1 MRRVHALLVTAAAWV
16 GGSRRPAGVA
26 AIRRGTGH
34 HAMALR
40 VAALHRLRG
49 LGHVAPRFRKGER
62 AERRAGRL

>member
-1 MRRVHALLVTAAAWV
+1 VSAAAWV
-16 GGSRRPAGVA
+16 VGCRRPAGVA

-40 VAALHRLRG
+40 VTALHRLRK
-49 LGHVAPRFRKGER
+49 LGHVAPRLRKGER